1 MPYHIAVAAA
11 QADADMYCAATVE
24 QDADR
29 RRIIVLVDGKIVA
42 QHRYRD

>member
-11 QADADMYCAATVE
+11 QADADMYRGATVE
-24 QDADR
+24 QDVDR
-29 RRIIVLVDGKIVA
+29 RRIVVLVEGKIVA